1 MPVCVHSS
9 FRAVTRQIAMLARRG
24 LIVGAV
30 AYLAM
35 LALPG
40 TYAGA
45 VPAGS
50 ARADHRITTSA
61 AALDQRRKRL
71 AVQLAAAVRDS
82 RDLADQA
89 VRAPTSPILRIGF
102 STDMVL
108 LRALIRE
115 IRKVGGLGREANAA
129 ELVADREEQRV
140 RRAWREADQKAE
152 TAAVVQQLQSVMLD
166 AARASGAKTEAE
178 LNAFKKAH
186 LSDIKYAGRRWLVD
200 RKVGRQG
207 AVFLARGV
215 RNPRLRDAI
224 EQLYKYP
231 AKKGDGGTGDALLSE
246 VKAGCRGRACEHF
259 VKANER
265 RTQLLKILSEERLT
279 VTERRIAGE
288 LVGALNKA
296 IRVAGGT

>member
-1 MPVCVHSS
+1 
-9 FRAVTRQIAMLARRG
+9 VTRQIVMLARRG
-24 LIVGAV
+24 LTAGAV
-30 AYLAM
+30 AYLAV
-35 LALPG
+35 LALTATP
-40 TYAGA
+40 AGA
-45 VPAGS
+45 MPAGS
-50 ARADHRITTSA
+50 SRADHRLTTTA

-102 STDMVL
+102 TTDMVL

-115 IRKVGGLGREANAA
+115 IRKVGGLNREANAA

-140 RRAWREADQKAE
+140 RRAWREVDQKAE
-152 TAAVVQQLQSVMLD
+152 IAAVVQQLQSVMLD
-166 AARASGAKTEAE
+166 AARASGARTEAE
-178 LNAFKKAH
+178 VNAFEKAH
-186 LSDIKYAGRRWLVD
+186 LADVRYAGRRWLVD
-200 RKVGRQG
+200 RKVGRHG

-231 AKKGDGGTGDALLSE
+231 AKKGDGGTADALLSE

-265 RTQLLKILSEERLT
+265 RTQLLKILSEERLS
-279 VTERRIAGE
+279 VTERQVTGE